1 MLDVGD
7 DEACYPFE
15 GNGKETGMSKS
26 SPSISR
32 NAQHAERGARSA
44 ATGPWMAVL
53 ASCGYAAKGVVYLII
68 GGIAAKV
75 AIGAGGAVTDQK
87 GALQTILEQPFGLGR
102 ILLGVVTVGL
112 FGFALWCFIQ
122 AVFDTEGKGTTAKGL
137 IARITYAALACGAF
151 QLVVGSGNGGKGSNA
166 SAQDG
171 TALLLN
177 QHFGPALVIIVGLIA
192 LGVALYLFY
201 TAYAARFQAQLRL
214 STISAGVKKWIIVV
228 GRLGYAALGVVT
240 SIIGIFLIVA
250 ASQHNA
256 SKAKGLDGALQEL
269 AHQPFGQL
277 LLGIVALGL
286 FAYGIYSLVEARY
299 RRVGR
304 S

>member
-1 MLDVGD
+1 
-7 DEACYPFE
+7 
-15 GNGKETGMSKS
+15 MSKA

-32 NAQHAERGARSA
+32 NVQQAERGARNA
-44 ATGPWMAVL
+44 ATGRWMAVL
-53 ASCGYAAKGVVYLII
+53 ARCGYAAKGVVYLLI

-87 GALQTILEQPFGLGR
+87 GALQTILEQPYGLGR
-102 ILLGVVTVGL
+102 ILLGVVTIGL

-122 AVFDTEGKGTTAKGL
+122 ALFDTEGKGTTAKGL
-137 IARITYAALACGAF
+137 IARIGYAAVGITYAALAYGAF
-151 QLVVGSGNGGKGSNA
+151 QLVMGSGSGGKGSDA
-166 SAQDG
+166 TAQDG
-171 TALLLN
+171 TALLLK
-177 QHFGPALVIIVGLIA
+177 QPFGPALVIIVGLIA

-214 STISAGVKKWIIVV
+214 ATLTTGMKKWVIAV
-228 GRLGYAALGVVT
+228 GRLGYAALGVVI

-269 AHQPFGQL
+269 AHQRFGL
-277 LLGIVALGL
+277 VLLGIVALGL

-299 RRVGR
+299 RRVGKT
-304 S
+304 

>member
-1 MLDVGD
+1 
-7 DEACYPFE
+7 
-15 GNGKETGMSKS
+15 MSKS

-32 NAQHAERGARSA
+32 NVQHAERGARNA
-44 ATGPWMAVL
+44 ATGRWMSVL
-53 ASCGYAAKGVVYLII
+53 ARCGYAAKGVVYLII

-75 AIGAGGAVTDQK
+75 AIGAGGTVTDQK
-87 GALQTILEQPFGLGR
+87 GALQTILEQPYGLGR
-102 ILLGVVTVGL
+102 ILLGVVTIGL

-122 AVFDTEGKGTTAKGL
+122 ALFDTEGKGTTAKGL
-137 IARITYAALACGAF
+137 IARIGYAAVGITYAALAYGAF
-151 QLVVGSGNGGKGSNA
+151 QLVMGSGSGGKGSDA
-166 SAQDG
+166 TAQDG
-171 TALLLN
+171 TALLLK
-177 QHFGPALVIIVGLIA
+177 QPFGPALVIIVGLIT

-201 TAYAARFQAQLRL
+201 TAYAARFQAQLHL
-214 STISAGVKKWIIVV
+214 ATLSAGMKKWVIAV
-228 GRLGYAALGVVT
+228 GRLGYAALGVVI

-269 AHQPFGQL
+269 AHQPFGRV

-299 RRVGR
+299 RRVGKT
-304 S
+304 